1 MNKIF
6 ELIIATGIFFIIGVA
21 GSTDLGV
28 ITLMET
34 LIYISIGMGIIFIG
48 FVGYKKTAKEVK
60 QK

>member
-6 ELIIATGIFFIIGVA
+6 ELIIGIGIFIIIGVA

-34 LIYISIGMGIIFIG
+34 LIYITIGMGIILIG
-48 FVGYKKTAKEVK
+48 FIGYKKTAKEVK
-60 QK
+60 